1 LEDQA
6 VALHLLEMFLVAH
19 LVVISQHRAVTVAV
33 VDQAERKTE
42 IAVGQEIKVD
52 LFLCLLLV

>member
-1 LEDQA
+1 
-6 VALHLLEMFLVAH
+6 VALLLLETFLVAH
-19 LVVISQHRAVTVAV
+19 LAVISQHRAVTVAV